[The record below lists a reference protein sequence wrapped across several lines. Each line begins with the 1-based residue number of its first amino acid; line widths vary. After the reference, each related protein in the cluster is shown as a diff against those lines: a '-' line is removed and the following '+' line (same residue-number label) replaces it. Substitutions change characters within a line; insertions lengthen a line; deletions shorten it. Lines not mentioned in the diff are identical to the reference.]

1 MKLSW
6 IFAFLLVVI
15 ACQLLTSADA
25 KVKSKSKTKAKKPA
39 SSSVG
44 AKNKPASS
52 NNKPASSNNKP
63 KPKPNEKKPV
73 SSSSKKE
80 AAKKKA
86 IERQSKAKKM
96 FKALKRKSQLD
107 LMMGDNTLRADKHG
121 GKLDIQRKGQYFGM
135 RIKHIVEKHS
145 NGTEVCMLIYIYNQI
160 QYMQNIF

>member
-86 IERQSKAKKM
+86 KERQSKAKKL
-96 FKALKRKSQLD
+96 FKALKKNSQLD
-107 LMMGDNTLRADKHG
+107 RMMGDNTLRADKHG
-121 GKLDIQRKGQYFGM
+121 GKLNIQRKGQYFGM

-145 NGTEVCMLIYIYNQI
+145 NGTEVCMLK
-160 QYMQNIF
+160 

>member
-52 NNKPASSNNKP
+52 NNKP

-107 LMMGDNTLRADKHG
+107 IMMGDNTLRADKHG